1 MEAIAKARAELIQTH
16 VFYGVLVS
24 QVEPVA
30 TDKVPTMATN
40 GRRHF
45 VNPSWIMGLKKNW
58 KGEIVAPQKLRL
70 GVQRHE
76 SEHDAR
82 GHHSRRGERDPVEWN
97 KAADYNI
104 NIDLVDEMEAL
115 RRKGQE
121 PNFDL
126 VEGALVDARFRGWS
140 AEEIYRA
147 RELDKQKEE
156 QQRRQQEQQ
165 QSEESEEDD
174 EEGESEAGD
183 NSADEE
189 QGQDEEVS
197 GTPDGS
203 GQGSEEAEEGDDE
216 TEGQGSGSE
225 ENGDQEGSEG
235 EGEALP
241 QSSGDPGGMGEVLDA
256 SEDLTEMSEE
266 AAKWERIAH
275 QAAILAEKRGQLPG
289 HVTRDIEANR
299 QPKQS
304 WREVLRA
311 WVDQGG
317 QRRETW
323 SRGNRRFIGQGI
335 YLPSQ
340 VKDGVNHVALVVD
353 TSGSMDAIALAAIR
367 TELQSML
374 DEQVADKLTVVY
386 IDTQITR
393 VDEWSIGDELVF
405 DPRGGGGTELAPA
418 FRYIEEEL
426 EDVSLII
433 GLTDNYTD
441 IASGLVPPPSANVL
455 WAFTGFPD
463 AVKQHMAN
471 PPWGAPAV
479 DIGQH

>member
-1 MEAIAKARAELIQTH
+1 MSNKQIAMEAIAKARAELIQTH

-156 QQRRQQEQQ
+156 QQRRQ
-165 QSEESEEDD
+165 
-174 EEGESEAGD
+174 
-183 NSADEE
+183 
-189 QGQDEEVS
+189 
-197 GTPDGS
+197 
-203 GQGSEEAEEGDDE
+203 
-216 TEGQGSGSE
+216 
-225 ENGDQEGSEG
+225 
-235 EGEALP
+235 
-241 QSSGDPGGMGEVLDA
+241 
-256 SEDLTEMSEE
+256 
-266 AAKWERIAH
+266 
-275 QAAILAEKRGQLPG
+275 
-289 HVTRDIEANR
+289 
-299 QPKQS
+299 
-304 WREVLRA
+304 
-311 WVDQGG
+311 
-317 QRRETW
+317 
-323 SRGNRRFIGQGI
+323 
-335 YLPSQ
+335 
-340 VKDGVNHVALVVD
+340 
-353 TSGSMDAIALAAIR
+353 
-367 TELQSML
+367 
-374 DEQVADKLTVVY
+374 
-386 IDTQITR
+386 
-393 VDEWSIGDELVF
+393 
-405 DPRGGGGTELAPA
+405 
-418 FRYIEEEL
+418 
-426 EDVSLII
+426 
-433 GLTDNYTD
+433 
-441 IASGLVPPPSANVL
+441 
-455 WAFTGFPD
+455 
-463 AVKQHMAN
+463 
-471 PPWGAPAV
+471 
-479 DIGQH
+479 